1 MKNILK
7 LKNQKWDTYSMKNK
21 VAIVAA
27 NYYENITNDLVDGVK
42 NNLNESFDTSTY
54 FVDGA
59 WEIIY
64 KINDLSENDSIDKFV
79 AIGVIIKGDTDHY
92 EYISQGVI
100 NGLIKLTI
108 DKNIYISNCV
118 LNVHDMKDA
127 MNRSKDDMNNKG
139 SQSAIAINNLFS

>member
-42 NNLNESFDTSTY
+42 NNLNESFDASTY

-92 EYISQGVI
+92 EYISKGVVD
-100 NGLIKLTI
+100 GLINLTI
-108 DKNIYISNCV
+108 KNNIYIANCV
-118 LNVHDMKDA
+118 LNVLNIDQAIARTKGD
-127 MNRSKDDMNNKG
+127 KNKG
-139 SQSAIAINNLFS
+139 IEAASALNNLFV

>member
-1 MKNILK
+1 
-7 LKNQKWDTYSMKNK
+7 MKNK

-92 EYISQGVI
+92 EYISKGVVD
-100 NGLIKLTI
+100 GLINLTI
-108 DKNIYISNCV
+108 KNNIYIANCV
-118 LNVHDMKDA
+118 LNVLNMDQAITRTKGA
-127 MNRSKDDMNNKG
+127 KNKG
-139 SQSAIAINNLFS
+139 IEAASALNNLFV

>member
-92 EYISQGVI
+92 EYISKGVVD
-100 NGLIKLTI
+100 GLINLTI
-108 DKNIYISNCV
+108 KNNIYIANCV
-118 LNVHDMKDA
+118 LNVLNMDQAIARTKG
-127 MNRSKDDMNNKG
+127 NKNKG
-139 SQSAIAINNLFS
+139 IEAASALNNLFV

>member
-92 EYISQGVI
+92 EYISKGVVD
-100 NGLIKLTI
+100 GLINLTI
-108 DKNIYISNCV
+108 KNNIYIANCV
-118 LNVHDMKDA
+118 LNVLSMDQAIARTKGD
-127 MNRSKDDMNNKG
+127 KNKG
-139 SQSAIAINNLFS
+139 IEAASALNNLFL

>member
-42 NNLNESFDTSTY
+42 NNLNESFNTSTY
-54 FVDGA
+54 LVDGA

-92 EYISQGVI
+92 EYISKGVVD
-100 NGLIKLTI
+100 GLINLTI
-108 DKNIYISNCV
+108 KNNIYIANCV
-118 LNVHDMKDA
+118 LNVLNIDQAIARTKGD
-127 MNRSKDDMNNKG
+127 KNKG
-139 SQSAIAINNLFS
+139 SEAASALNNLFV

>member
-1 MKNILK
+1 
-7 LKNQKWDTYSMKNK
+7 MKNK

-64 KINDLSENDSIDKFV
+64 KINDLSVNESIDKFV
-79 AIGVIIKGDTDHY
+79 AIGVIIKGDTAHY
-92 EYISQGVI
+92 EYISKGVVD
-100 NGLIKLTI
+100 GLINLTI
-108 DKNIYISNCV
+108 KNNIYIANCV
-118 LNVHDMKDA
+118 LNVLNMDQAIARTKGA
-127 MNRSKDDMNNKG
+127 KNKG
-139 SQSAIAINNLFS
+139 IEAASALNNLFV

>member
-1 MKNILK
+1 
-7 LKNQKWDTYSMKNK
+7 MKNK

-42 NNLNESFDTSTY
+42 NNLNESFNTSTY
-54 FVDGA
+54 LVDGA

-92 EYISQGVI
+92 EYISKGVVD
-100 NGLIKLTI
+100 GLIYLTI
-108 DKNIYISNCV
+108 KNNIYIANCV
-118 LNVHDMKDA
+118 LNVLNIDQAIARTKGD
-127 MNRSKDDMNNKG
+127 KNKG
-139 SQSAIAINNLFS
+139 IEAASALNNLFV

>member
-1 MKNILK
+1 
-7 LKNQKWDTYSMKNK
+7 MKNK

-64 KINDLSENDSIDKFV
+64 KINDLLENESIDKGKILV
-79 AIGVIIKGDTDHY
+79 KIPRKSAKSGDI
-92 EYISQGVI
+92 E
-100 NGLIKLTI
+100 KLT
-108 DKNIYISNCV
+108 
-118 LNVHDMKDA
+118 
-127 MNRSKDDMNNKG
+127 
-139 SQSAIAINNLFS
+139 QF